1 MPIDPLGEGYY
12 YRRSAMSPGGH
23 APKGRGTNYE
33 YRVKQKLID
42 LGWDAERNPLSGASE
57 QVAETTGKHDV
68 RASKNG
74 IFLQIE
80 CKKTGEDATHKL
92 QRKWIDK
99 IDFNNDE
106 FLVFAFGRSPHY
118 ALVPEIYY
126 KTLDPSFVA
135 IPRYIATGGTLF
147 TFYRKWLEEES
158 LVCFLWEDYKE
169 HFIALP
175 LENLIELILKRGP
188 LKALQPL
195 DFINSHENV
204 EELAIWYKENQYRLT
219 NKERGHYYGKLH
231 RLEHSIPDV
240 DPLVKADSQWW
251 RDTSED
257 VIMRCPHCKN
267 LITHK
272 DVKEIKENEAK

>member
-1 MPIDPLGEGYY
+1 
-12 YRRSAMSPGGH
+12 MSPGG
-23 APKGRGTNYE
+23 AVPKGRGTNYE
-33 YRVKQKLID
+33 YRCRDFLRG
-42 LGWDAERNPLSGASE
+42 LGWSSERNPLSGASE

-68 RASKNG
+68 RASKDG

-80 CKKTGEDATHKL
+80 CKKTAEDATHKL
-92 QRKWIDK
+92 KRKWIGK

-118 ALVPEIYY
+118 ALVTEVYY
-126 KTLDPSFVA
+126 KTLDPTFIA
-135 IPRYIATGGTLF
+135 APRYTATGGTMF

-175 LENLIELILKRGP
+175 LETLIEMIIKRGP

-195 DFINSHENV
+195 DFINSHDSV
-204 EELAIWYKENQYRLT
+204 EELAVWYKENQYRLT

-231 RLEHSIPDV
+231 RLENSIPDV
-240 DPLVKADSQWW
+240 DPVAKADSQWW

-257 VIMRCPHCKN
+257 VIMKCPHCKE

-272 DVKEIKENEAK
+272 DVKDSKEAAQEKKDDKL